1 MKLRQGV
8 ILTFIQIIDLFTFY
22 GVDIAILAAATAII
36 TQVLKITI
44 LKKVQKKILTFL
56 PFTLGTLL
64 YAVYAGVRNMSA
76 VYVIQQY
83 AEIIERGL
91 AIGSLATLLYVLYE
105 QFIRQKSGLS
115 ETEQVVSALIQGFVP
130 DDGVE
135 EVAKKVTDAIL
146 KDVTG
151 NGAKL
156 CEEIIADNAAEG
168 VTERD
173 VQLLSKLIIE
183 TLAHMTVQ

>member
-8 ILTFIQIIDLFTFY
+8 ILTFIQIIDTFTFY
-22 GVDIAILAAATAII
+22 GVDVALLALATAIL

-56 PFTLGTLL
+56 PFTFGTLL
-64 YAVYAGVRNMSA
+64 YAVYAAVRNMSA
-76 VYVIQQY
+76 EYLLQNF
-83 AEIIERGL
+83 AEILEHGL

-105 QFIRQKSGLS
+105 QFIRKKSGLS
-115 ETEQVVSALIQGFVP
+115 ETEQVVSALIEGFVP
-130 DDGVE
+130 DNSIE
-135 EVAKKVTDAIL
+135 KVAKEVTDAIL

-156 CEEIIADNAAEG
+156 CEEIILQSAKEDVNG
-168 VTERD
+168 RD
-173 VQLLSKLIIE
+173 VQLLAKLIIE
-183 TLAHMTVQ
+183 TLAHMSVK